1 MAPVTISEKYRSEQ
15 QRLHDNPRYGIAS
28 LGYARLVH
36 SLVRFGRC
44 RSLSDFGAGKCKL
57 KAALGDALVGVDYFP
72 YDPAF
77 PQYGL
82 PMPADLVTCIDVLEH
97 VEPELLD
104 TCLDDLVLITRLL
117 ALVTVHTGPAKKTL
131 SDGRNAHLT
140 QEPAGWWLPKLTA
153 RFDVLYVRRVRKG
166 FFAITCP
173 KGLAPAIGTIVDLP
187 AIFVAA
193 AKCDPRPN
201 VLRRSR
207 EAAQRDIGALWLAA
221 RDPRTP
227 WFVKLLAGSVSAVAL
242 SPIDLTPDVIPVIG
256 YADDLLLLIAG
267 TIMAV
272 RLMPEPLMAE
282 LRTRA
287 GTMPRRAAAGG
298 TAVVVCIWLAAA
310 VAIALRLPHVSF

>member
-1 MAPVTISEKYRSEQ
+1 MTISEKYRSEQ
-15 QRLHDNPRYGIAS
+15 QRLHENPRYGVAS
-28 LGYARLVH
+28 LGYAPLVR

-57 KAALGDALVGVDYFP
+57 KSALGDSLVGVDYLP

-77 PQYGL
+77 PQYGP

-104 TCLDDLVLITRLL
+104 TCLDELALITRRL

-140 QEPAGWWLPKLTA
+140 QEPARWWLPKLTA
-153 RFDVLYVRRVRKG
+153 RFDVLYLRNVRKG

-173 KGLAPAIGTIVDLP
+173 KGLGPAIGTIVGLP
-187 AIFVAA
+187 AIFLAA

-201 VLRRSR
+201 ALRRGR
-207 EAAQRDIGALWLAA
+207 TAAQRDIGALWLAA

-227 WFVKLLAGSVSAVAL
+227 WFVKLLAGIVSALAL

-267 TIMAV
+267 TIVAV

-298 TAVVVCIWLAAA
+298 AAAVVFIWLAAA
-310 VAIALRLPHVSF
+310 VVLALRLPPASF